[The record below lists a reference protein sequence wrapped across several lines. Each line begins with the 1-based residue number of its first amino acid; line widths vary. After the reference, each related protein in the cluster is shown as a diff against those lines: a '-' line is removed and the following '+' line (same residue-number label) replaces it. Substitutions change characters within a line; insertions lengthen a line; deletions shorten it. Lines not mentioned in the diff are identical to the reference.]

1 MKIEKLPPNVLNLKF
16 GILSKEIVV
25 TKCVSG
31 FLVIVQ
37 NPQNFPG
44 RTRKRRGNGAN
55 HHLQT
60 NY

>member
-31 FLVIVQ
+31 YFSDRAK
-37 NPQNFPG
+37 PPEFSRP
-44 RTRKRRGNGAN
+44 
-55 HHLQT
+55 
-60 NY
+60 YS